1 MVRSGAVGGEG
12 GPTWPTYR
20 DRLLE
25 GDFRRRRSND
35 AGRRRSISFALKG
48 QGRASSLPG
57 ASGAEDVAYRSGHWM
72 LELPRVAGGRWQL
85 DLDLASAG
93 AAIGT

>member
-12 GPTWPTYR
+12 G
-20 DRLLE
+20 LLE
-25 GDFRRRRSND
+25 GDFRRRRSRD
-35 AGRRRSISFALKG
+35 AGRRRSISLALKG

>member
-25 GDFRRRRSND
+25 GDFRRRRGRD
-35 AGRRRSISFALKG
+35 AGRRRSISLALKG
-48 QGRASSLPG
+48 QGRAS
-57 ASGAEDVAYRSGHWM
+57 AEDVAYRSGHWM